1 MPSEEQEVDRRRCFR
16 RFRSPDPGTDTLKRA
31 SGHLAVMMLP
41 THALG
46 GMLLAIPLSALAPE
60 AAAGVVLAGG
70 VGGALPDLDMYAG
83 HRRALHY
90 PIYYSLAAMLAI
102 GAALL
107 ASGALV
113 AAVAALL
120 AGAAAHSVSDA
131 FGGGLELRPWE
142 GTADRAVYNHYGKRW
157 IAPRRW
163 VRYDGAPEDLLLA
176 GVLAAPLALIAEGSL
191 AWLVGGLLA
200 VAGIYAA
207 VRRRLPAVADA
218 LVARLPERTRRH
230 LPARYTVGSGE

>member
-1 MPSEEQEVDRRRCFR
+1 
-16 RFRSPDPGTDTLKRA
+16 
-31 SGHLAVMMLP
+31 MMLP

-46 GMLLAIPLSALAPE
+46 GMVLAVPLSALAPE

-70 VGGALPDLDMYAG
+70 AGGTLPDLDMYAG

-90 PIYYSLAAMLAI
+90 PVYYSLAAVVAVA
-102 GAALL
+102 AALVTP
-107 ASGALV
+107 GALV

-120 AGAAAHSVSDA
+120 VGAAAHSVADA

-142 GTADRAVYNHYGKRW
+142 GTADRAVYDHYGGRW

-176 GVLAAPLALIAEGSL
+176 GALAAPLALVAEGPL

-200 VAGIYAA
+200 VAAVYTA

-218 LVARLPERTRRH
+218 LVARLPDHTRRH
-230 LPARYTVGSGE
+230 LPARYTAGASKR